1 MTFTFKTFLL
11 IVDLSPTALFSTKID
26 PQVNRGAEIL
36 VAGIAKFNLV
46 NLTRLKADG
55 GGAGVTL
62 KGPVIFNSPLIGWC
76 PVTVTTSRH

>member
-1 MTFTFKTFLL
+1 MFSMLARAKSNFFNNFPN
-11 IVDLSPTALFSTKID
+11 SFSTACFNWTKID

-62 KGPVIFNSPLIGWC
+62 KGLVILKSVAIIAAL
-76 PVTVTTSRH
+76 T